1 MMLGMVCSYILIS
14 RLVVP
19 TGETKSECESK
30 ETFNEQFT
38 SRTSR
43 FFTNSRQYR
52 NANIANFIYIL
63 AVSLEINNIGKD
75 CNLEI

>member
-1 MMLGMVCSYILIS
+1 MMLGMVYSYILIS

-19 TGETKSECESK
+19 TGETKSECESN

-52 NANIANFIYIL
+52 NANIANFIL
-63 AVSLEINNIGKD
+63 VVSLEINNIDKD